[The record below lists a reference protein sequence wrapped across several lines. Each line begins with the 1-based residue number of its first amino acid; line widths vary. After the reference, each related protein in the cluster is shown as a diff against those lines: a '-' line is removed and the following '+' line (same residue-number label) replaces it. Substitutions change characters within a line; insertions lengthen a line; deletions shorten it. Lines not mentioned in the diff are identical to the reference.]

1 MQAECILVIDSGYT
15 QTTVTPVLYGR
26 PIQSAIR
33 RLELGGKQLT
43 NYLKELISLRHYGL
57 MDDPYLVSQIKEDA
71 CFISQDFRRDI
82 EKAWKGN
89 ALFRTT
95 SSTRGQPETV
105 QEYVLPDYLTT
116 FRGHLRD
123 RDITK
128 NIPGS
133 RFGTGAA
140 NPAQAQE
147 ESFPL
152 GNERFVVPEL
162 LFSPS
167 DIGMSQAGLP
177 EMVVQSLSSV
187 PSGLWPV
194 LLANVIVVGGN
205 AKMPGFVERLQN
217 ELRALTPADCILRVR
232 CPEE

>member
-1 MQAECILVIDSGYT
+1 
-15 QTTVTPVLYGR
+15 VLYGR

-71 CFISQDFRRDI
+71 CFISQDFRRDV

-89 ALFRTT
+89 GPARTT
-95 SSTRGQPETV
+95 STNQAQVETV

-123 RDITK
+123 RDPTK
-128 NIPGS
+128 TVPGN
-133 RFGTGAA
+133 RFGTGAT
-140 NPAQAQE
+140 NPIQAHE

-162 LFSPS
+162 LFNPS

-177 EMVVQSLSSV
+177 EVVVQSLSSL
-187 PSGLWPV
+187 PAGLWPV

-205 AKMPGFVERLQN
+205 AKTPGFVERLQD
-217 ELRALTPADCILRVR
+217 ELRALTPADLKLRVR

>member
-1 MQAECILVIDSGYT
+1 MLH
-15 QTTVTPVLYGR
+15 GR

-71 CFISQDFRRDI
+71 CFISQDFRRDT

-89 ALFRTT
+89 APARTT
-95 SSTRGQPETV
+95 STIPAQVETV

-123 RDITK
+123 RDVTK
-128 NIPGS
+128 SVPGS
-133 RFGTGAA
+133 RFSTGAA
-140 NPAQAQE
+140 NPAQAHE

-162 LFSPS
+162 LFNPS

-177 EMVVQSLSSV
+177 EVVVQSLSTLPAS
-187 PSGLWPV
+187 LWPV

-205 AKMPGFVERLQN
+205 AKIPGFVERLQS
-217 ELRALTPADCILRVR
+217 ELRALTPADCMLRVR